1 MNKKNHNE
9 TQVYT
14 LQKGIE
20 LKRMIIPSV
29 GKDMKQVKLSYTAEE
44 CTVTLVNYLAIQ
56 YMLKLN
62 LAIPYDLII
71 SLLVI
76 NPTEM
81 YTYVH

>member
-44 CTVTLVNYLAIQ
+44 CTATLVNYLAIQ

-76 NPTEM
+76 NATEM